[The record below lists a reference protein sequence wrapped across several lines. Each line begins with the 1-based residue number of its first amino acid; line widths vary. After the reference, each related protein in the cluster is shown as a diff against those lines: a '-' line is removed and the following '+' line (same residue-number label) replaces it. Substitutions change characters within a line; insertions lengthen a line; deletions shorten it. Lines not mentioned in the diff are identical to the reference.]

1 MSTFLYKH
9 KLIYSQH
16 HLSIP
21 LVYESREFV
30 YICSR
35 IVTASAIC
43 EVRSTLF
50 IPNDYEVHVY
60 SNFAYSSF
68 RVRMEG

>member
-1 MSTFLYKH
+1 VY
-9 KLIYSQH
+9 IY
-16 HLSIP
+16 I
-21 LVYESREFV
+21 YI

-50 IPNDYEVHVY
+50 IPNDCEVHVY
-60 SNFAYSSF
+60 SDFAYSSF
-68 RVRMEG
+68 RVRLEG

>member
-1 MSTFLYKH
+1 MKAGNL
-9 KLIYSQH
+9 
-16 HLSIP
+16 
-21 LVYESREFV
+21 

-50 IPNDYEVHVY
+50 IPNDFEVPVY
-60 SNFAYSSF
+60 SDFAYNSF
-68 RVRMEG
+68 GVST